1 MKKIIAFFKDGKFE
15 EILGCTAIA
24 LVILPVIV
32 NIINRSFLNKY
43 SLNLEAIAL
52 LAYVWIGYGFFG
64 YMYKRDAHV
73 DVKFIVNKMSPGVR
87 TVFDV
92 LRDVLIL
99 AFAVYMT
106 YWGVKL
112 TMSNTARY
120 VAGTKI
126 PLAYGYASIA
136 FGYFSGALSSLRV
149 LCHRVYG
156 LFTKMVS
163 GGMNMNLMAIPFFIT
178 AGLLMNYTGIT
189 TRMMKFADLLVGHMW
204 GGLAQ
209 VNVLL
214 STLMGGLCGSS
225 NADAAMQCKML
236 VPEMEERGF
245 NRAFSAGVTAA
256 SALISPMIPP
266 GVMLILYASITEN
279 SVLDMFMAGYLPGI
293 LMCIVLMVA
302 VNYVSHRDG
311 YKPTREKRA
320 SFKEVMVGLVE
331 CFWAVV
337 MIVVLI
343 VGLRSGIVTATEGG
357 AVLCVL
363 CVIVGAFIYKQLHW
377 KDLLIVAKEAFA
389 SVTNV
394 FGIIVSATVFGL
406 YLTYAQIPQRITAL
420 FMNITSSPI
429 VFLLLVNLMLLIMGM
444 LVDGAAV
451 LMIAVPLL
459 YPVAMQLGINPI
471 HFGIIFIL
479 NLSIGG
485 LTPPFGATMYQ
496 CCNLCGIEI
505 PEFLKQSKELILALL
520 VALLFVTFIPGISTL
535 LPTLMK

>member
-1 MKKIIAFFKDGKFE
+1 MSGI
-15 EILGCTAIA
+15 EIWIPLI
-24 LVILPVIV
+24 LVFV
-32 NIINRSFLNKY
+32 
-43 SLNLEAIAL
+43 L
-52 LAYVWIGYGFFG
+52 LAFRIPVSMSFIASAVFFFA
-64 YMYKRDAHV
+64 YIAPEMPLNV
-73 DVKFIVNKMSPGVR
+73 
-87 TVFDV
+87 V
-92 LRDVLIL
+92 L
-99 AFAVYMT
+99 
-106 YWGVKL
+106 
-112 TMSNTARY
+112 S
-120 VAGTKI
+120 
-126 PLAYGYASIA
+126 
-136 FGYFSGALSSLRV
+136 
-149 LCHRVYG
+149 
-156 LFTKMVS
+156 KMVS
-163 GGMNMNLMAIPFFIT
+163 GGLNMNLMAIPFFIT

-189 TRMMKFADLLVGHMW
+189 RRMMKFADLLVGHMW

-245 NRAFSAGVTAA
+245 NRGFSVGVTAA

-302 VNYVSHRDG
+302 VNYVSHRDN

-320 SFKEVMVGLVE
+320 SPKEIFHGFIE

-337 MIVVLI
+337 MIIVLI

-357 AVLCVL
+357 AVLCLL
-363 CVIVGAFIYKQLHW
+363 CLLVG
-377 KDLLIVAKEAFA
+377 LLIYREMCLRDLVVVAKEAFA

-406 YLTYAQIPQRITAL
+406 YLTYAQIPQRITTL
-420 FMNITSSPI
+420 IMGLTDSPI
-429 VFLLLVNLMLLIMGM
+429 VFLLLVNMLLLVMGM

-459 YPVAMQLGINPI
+459 YPVALQMGINPI

-496 CCNLCGIEI
+496 CCNLCHIEI

-520 VALLFVTFIPGISTL
+520 IALMLVTFIPGISTL
-535 LPTLMK
+535 LPTIFG